1 MSFQAEDPLL
11 LHVGFDTL
19 IHETTDIIIFFS
31 FEEIVLILVIGH
43 VVFMSSDELLLYALN
58 EVVILY
64 RFAVFH

>member
-1 MSFQAEDPLL
+1 MSFQAEDPRL